1 MNSRAKEW
9 NLQALCSSDFEGGVR
24 GPPRARRSRARSRRA
39 VACVPRQLHR
49 SVASDYRALNE
60 TASDMALR
68 GRAALAAMLV
78 HVWFGRS
85 RAASLSEALGKATF
99 YNNGTAHASDGALV

>member
-1 MNSRAKEW
+1 
-9 NLQALCSSDFEGGVR
+9 
-24 GPPRARRSRARSRRA
+24 
-39 VACVPRQLHR
+39 
-49 SVASDYRALNE
+49 
-60 TASDMALR
+60 MALR

>member
-1 MNSRAKEW
+1 
-9 NLQALCSSDFEGGVR
+9 
-24 GPPRARRSRARSRRA
+24 
-39 VACVPRQLHR
+39 
-49 SVASDYRALNE
+49 
-60 TASDMALR
+60 MALH

-99 YNNGTAHASDGALV
+99 YNNGTAHASDGALYPQLDWHLHASMRLTDCSARRYSAVN